1 MRKNYFSTSA
11 RPALPLYNAAGLRLR
26 SCWLNFGPQHPA
38 AHGIVRLNL
47 QIHGEVLCRV
57 DPQFGLLHRG
67 TEKLVETRTIT
78 QSLPYFDRFDYVANL
93 FQEHAYCLAVEA
105 LGSPAAPQLAHIATV
120 RLFFDEFSRV
130 LNHLLTLSATSLDLS
145 AMGPIFWAFEERERI
160 MELFERVSG
169 ARMHTALYAPHHYDF
184 STLTTRFWLDCVSF
198 LNKASRALSGA
209 FLGLLHNR
217 ALKSR
222 LGGVGQLSPMK
233 LRAYGITGV
242 IGRSSGIL
250 TDLRLHPARTYSA
263 YRALS
268 FRTFV
273 GRRGDNFDRFLL
285 RVKEV
290 IEAFRLISQAVSIL
304 RPNLCS
310 GLPASPLKNPA
321 QTCRIWGAP
330 LIFTSRKKTLHALLG
345 GGGPNTYVGASF
357 RGPLFTPTYL
367 FWGNSQP
374 FSPARAQGTFSG
386 MEELISH
393 FRQASEGCLLEP
405 GFSYAA
411 VEAPKGE
418 LGAALFTDGTPRPYR
433 LKVRTPV
440 AHNLHLI
447 PSLGSGV
454 FFADFVASFCSL
466 DVVFGEIDR

>member
-1 MRKNYFSTSA
+1 M
-11 RPALPLYNAAGLRLR
+11 RPALPFYKSAGLQLR

-67 TEKLVETRTIT
+67 TEKLVETRTVT
-78 QSLPYFDRFDYVANL
+78 QALPYFDRFDYVANL
-93 FQEHAYCLAVEA
+93 FQEHAFCLAVEK
-105 LGSPAAPQLAHIATV
+105 LGSSTSQLAHIATV
-120 RLFFDEFSRV
+120 RLFFDELSRV

-169 ARMHTALYAPHHYDF
+169 ARMHTALYAPFHYDF
-184 STLTTRFWLDCVSF
+184 STLTSRFWLDCVSF
-198 LNKASRALSGA
+198 LNRASRALSGA

-217 ALKSR
+217 ALKTR
-222 LGGVGQLSPMK
+222 LSGVGQLSALK
-233 LRAYGITGV
+233 LRSYGIGGV
-242 IGRSSGIL
+242 IARSSGIL
-250 TDLRLHPARTYSA
+250 TDLRLHSSRAYSS
-263 YRALS
+263 YRAMS
-268 FRTFV
+268 FRTFI
-273 GRRGDNFDRFLL
+273 GRRGDNLDRFLL

-290 IEAFRLISQAVSIL
+290 IEAFRLIAQAVTLLKPQSMRSLTSSFSTPIPLSYFNAPKSPFFNSRKSSL
-304 RPNLCS
+304 R
-310 GLPASPLKNPA
+310 ASLNRPSCFNPMPVYSFS
-321 QTCRIWGAP
+321 TFVSPSVNTYIHWGA
-330 LIFTSRKKTLHALLG
+330 SR
-345 GGGPNTYVGASF
+345 
-357 RGPLFTPTYL
+357 
-367 FWGNSQP
+367 P
-374 FSPARAQGTFSG
+374 FSLNSFHGTFTG

-393 FRQASEGCLLEP
+393 FRLASEGHTLQA

-418 LGAALFTDGTPRPYR
+418 LGVALFMDGSSRPYR
-433 LKVRTPV
+433 MKVRTPV